1 MVMKRAESTM
11 VLDVQG
17 MPRKKQLPY
26 SIFYNRN
33 SFSRNVIIKRQK
45 KVRNVQYRNF
55 PPNEFSRNNPYA
67 PVSSTINQHN
77 ERQEL
82 TPYELF
88 SKPELPT
95 QYLMSQQQIQSQ
107 PGAGA
112 GGTNENNPFNF
123 DTMISKVSQ
132 LASTYHQVSP
142 IVKQFG
148 TFVKGFM

>member
-1 MVMKRAESTM
+1 
-11 VLDVQG
+11 
-17 MPRKKQLPY
+17 
-26 SIFYNRN
+26 
-33 SFSRNVIIKRQK
+33 
-45 KVRNVQYRNF
+45 VQYRNF

-67 PVSSTINQHN
+67 SVSSTINQRN
-77 ERQEL
+77 DRQEL

-95 QYLMSQQQIQSQ
+95 QYLMSQQQMQSQ

>member
-1 MVMKRAESTM
+1 
-11 VLDVQG
+11 
-17 MPRKKQLPY
+17 
-26 SIFYNRN
+26 
-33 SFSRNVIIKRQK
+33 
-45 KVRNVQYRNF
+45 
-55 PPNEFSRNNPYA
+55 
-67 PVSSTINQHN
+67 
-77 ERQEL
+77 
-82 TPYELF
+82 
-88 SKPELPT
+88 
-95 QYLMSQQQIQSQ
+95 MSQQQMQSQ